1 MTQQLEKLS
10 AFIDGEHHDPDIAKS
25 VTRDPELTD
34 KWKRYHLVR
43 DCIRNDMSA
52 DIHFDISAEIAKKL
66 ENELPMI
73 APKRVWSELP
83 IIASVIPLVKQSGQL
98 AVAACATAVMIFSYQ
113 SYNQPEETLP
123 FLTAPT
129 EFGPQG
135 GLAPVSLNKS
145 QSIDR
150 EGMAIMLEQQ
160 RQINAIIEDHQRQL
174 KLKNAGKNRNLVTP
188 TVEPGENQ
196 AQK

>member
-10 AFIDGEHHDPDIAKS
+10 AFVDGEHHDPDIAKS
-25 VTRDPELTD
+25 LTQDPGLAD

-43 DCIRNDMSA
+43 DCIRREMSA

-73 APKRVWSELP
+73 APTRTWQELP
-83 IIASVIPLVKQSGQL
+83 IVANVIPLIKQSGQL

-135 GLAPVSLNKS
+135 GLAPVSLSRNKGV
-145 QSIDR
+145 DR
-150 EGMAIMLEQQ
+150 EGMAIVLEQQ

-174 KLKNAGKNRNLVTP
+174 KLKNAGQSKISQTP
-188 TVEPGENQ
+188 EAEPSADP